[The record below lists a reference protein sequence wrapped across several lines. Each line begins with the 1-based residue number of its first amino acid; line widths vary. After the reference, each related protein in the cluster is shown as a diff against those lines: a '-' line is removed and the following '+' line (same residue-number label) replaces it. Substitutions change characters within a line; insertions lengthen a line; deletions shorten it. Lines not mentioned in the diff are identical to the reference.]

1 MMAPY
6 AQLIQQRD
14 IKDHAHSRIA
24 IDDRGPAIDDR
35 GPMPRRRLNTATT
48 STLARVNQTAILEAL
63 RNSGALSRQQIGAM
77 TGLSPA
83 TVNRLTAALIEEGI
97 VASAGREPS
106 TGGRP
111 SVLLRY
117 AGGSRLVA
125 AIQLRGD
132 RASGILVD
140 FDAKIVF
147 RREIDFDP
155 RPFRLNN
162 RSNAVTRAGQREGG
176 LAQTIELFD
185 LLISTAQTMGTP
197 CLAVG
202 IAVPGVVQHPEGS
215 VGRMPELGWD
225 GVQLGSLLRR
235 RTSLPI
241 VIENDANALA
251 FGELHRGAGQE
262 VNSLVALVLENG
274 LGAGIIT
281 NRKLHRGARGE
292 AGEIGYLLMDRSSLL
307 RSYSDYG
314 DLEDRI
320 GSVALTRAARE
331 HGIEVAER
339 ELLTAGDIFSLA
351 DNGDAAARELGDE
364 ILDMVAIAI
373 AAMVMILDPELFVVG
388 SNFVGSAETVI
399 PGIRERLTGR
409 IIRVPP
415 LVAAT
420 HGNEAVLLGVAE
432 LAASEVH
439 GFAYLAY

>member
-6 AQLIQQRD
+6 AQLIQQCD

-97 VASAGREPS
+97 VASTGREPS

-125 AIQLRGD
+125 AIQLRAD

-162 RSNAVTRAGQREGG
+162 RSNAVMRAGQREGG

-202 IAVPGVVQHPEGS
+202 IAVSGVVQHPEGS

-373 AAMVMILDPELFVVG
+373 AAMVMILDPELVVVG

-420 HGNEAVLLGVAE
+420 HRNDAVLLGVAE